1 MGVSN
6 VPFCPI
12 WGNDELRACDNE
24 TFINRRILNYIE
36 FWKLGMSNDDS
47 YSRVIGPHVKYYKKH
62 FGIVIKTFPMI
73 DLCFVGRFSPSS
85 N

>member
-1 MGVSN
+1 MGVLN

-12 WGNDELRACDNE
+12 WGNDELRTCDKE

-47 YSRVIGPHVKYYKKH
+47 YSGVIGPHVKY
-62 FGIVIKTFPMI
+62 
-73 DLCFVGRFSPSS
+73 
-85 N
+85 